1 MKKYSF
7 FVLFF
12 VILFQRSFAQGFE
25 VKPMKLYFDNTF
37 NNSQIFTIKNLS
49 NQKSTYLLQLQDFTK
64 DEKGNLKL
72 LPLNSTQNSCA
83 DFISFYPA
91 MVEIDSMS
99 EKTIQVKFE
108 KNNLDSSLKWGML
121 IVKSIQEKDSLN
133 KEKSSVLITPQI
145 AVKIYCNNKFDLKPN
160 FILSEIIENKN
171 NFSLDIENKIDAFS
185 RLNILIL
192 LTNIETLKEV
202 KIDEISTEFLPLY
215 KRNFEFSL
223 PKNLEKGKYSIAFVV
238 KDENLNFIEGKELII
253 EL

>member
-7 FVLFF
+7 LGLFF
-12 VILFQRSFAQGFE
+12 LLLFQKVFAQGFE

-37 NNSQIFTIKNLS
+37 YNSHTFTIKNLS
-49 NQKSTYLLQLQDFTK
+49 NQKSTYLLQLQDYTK

-99 EKTIQVKFE
+99 EKKVQVKFE

-121 IVKSIQEKDSLN
+121 IIKSIQEKDSLN
-133 KEKSSVLITPQI
+133 KEKSSILINPQI
-145 AVKIYCNNKFDLKPN
+145 AVKIYCNNKFDFKPN
-160 FILSEIIENKN
+160 FSISEITENKN
-171 NFSLDIENKIDAFS
+171 NFSVDVENKIDAFS

-215 KRNFEFSL
+215 KRKIEFLL

-238 KDENLNFIEGKELII
+238 KDENLNFIAGKELLI
-253 EL
+253 EN